1 MDNRKNRMLVLDCSA
16 GLSGDMAAGAA
27 ADLLKDDEA
36 VLGALSFLKAHGY
49 EAGFEFIKKQD
60 RQCRHFYV
68 RPVSGKPAAHAHIHR
83 TLSDV
88 KAVIAEASLTT
99 SARSLAYHVY
109 DIIAESEAI
118 AHDLPAEKVHFHE
131 VASLPSIAD
140 VIAFS
145 VCYDRLG
152 ITGTVIPALYEGR
165 GTVQCDHGELEVPVP
180 AVRNILA
187 ANHLPLMRAEASGEI
202 LTPTGAAIAAA
213 VRTAASLPEEYRILA
228 SGYGAGMRE
237 TGLRGY
243 AAAQMIQPIERN

>member
-1 MDNRKNRMLVLDCSA
+1 MNNMKNRMLVLDCSA
-16 GLSGDMAAGAA
+16 GLSGDMAAGAM
-27 ADLLKDDEA
+27 ADLLQNDEMI
-36 VLGALSFLKAHGY
+36 LESLSFLEAHGY
-49 EAGFEFIKKQD
+49 KAGFEFLKKQD

-68 RPVSGKPAAHAHIHR
+68 RPVSASCRSHGHIHR

-88 KAVIAEASLTT
+88 RNIIAEASVTP

-109 DIIAESEAI
+109 DIIAQSEAI
-118 AHDLPAEKVHFHE
+118 AHDLPAEEVHFHE

-187 ANHLPLMRAEASGEI
+187 ANDLPLMRADASGEI

-213 VRTAASLPEEYRILA
+213 VRTAASLPEEYRVLA

-243 AAAQMIQPIERN
+243 AAAQLILPIERN